1 MPASPSTGTPGEQ
14 PKHLK
19 PGDDAMPGTPGT
31 GEDLCEDCGGT
42 GIRKDGSECPTCEG
56 TGRVIHGIGGG

>member
-1 MPASPSTGTPGEQ
+1 MATSPSTGTPNQ
-14 PKHLK
+14 PAPHLK
-19 PGDDAMPGTPGT
+19 PGDDAFAGTPGT

-56 TGRVIHGIGGG
+56 TGRLIHGIGGG